1 MPVSRLPMKLW
12 RSRRGNVALM
22 VGLLSVPLLG
32 AAGIATDGARAWVLQ
47 SRLYS
52 AVDAS
57 ALAMARNVGVP
68 AATRDQEA
76 ASMFWTNFA
85 RYVPPN
91 PPPATTP
98 VPPPGA
104 MIGGMR
110 DGFMGSRAVFN
121 QPEQLD
127 IGTVRVSASAT
138 IQTTFAWFLGVRTI
152 TVRATGEARRADIG
166 IELALVLDVTGSMD
180 TNCVISLGA
189 NDRTVPA
196 CGVTTVPN
204 QPDQVVTGRNNNMD
218 LMRLAAADMIN
229 VIFGNRETSPNLW
242 VSVVPFTSTINIGT
256 GPAREAWLAEPYR
269 SRLATDFAPSS
280 WRGCVEARV
289 GYPGAPPDGDRMDYN
304 PSEHPFRP
312 FFYPSTLGDYTQVT
326 ATRPAGNNT
335 VTSVTRTPVAGDN
348 DWARNAWAINTVG
361 QNAIT
366 ERFQLWRG
374 NNNVGPNLGC
384 QTAPILPLTASKTAV
399 LNAIQ
404 NLQPSFRGGTMGN
417 IGLLGGWF
425 TLSPNWRAAWNLG
438 PPPTG
443 WTTSLPLEYN
453 SRFMRKVI
461 VMMTDGANA
470 WNDFA
475 GGLPGT
481 CNVTAVNTASFPTAA
496 SGVTPPGPPQHIQ
509 PTACPATTTI
519 CPATLPNVAAGST
532 YRCIESRPGAPPI
545 PGNADYTGYGR
556 RSDNRIT
563 AAQLNTRM
571 AELCNAIKI
580 DPVTGR
586 ERITIYTVVLNT
598 AGNVDA
604 ATQTLYQNCASVPA
618 NYYLV
623 SQPTQLRPAF
633 QQIGQQLANLRLVR

>member
-1 MPVSRLPMKLW
+1 VSRLLLKLW
-12 RSRRGNVALM
+12 RSRRGNATIMMMMLM
-22 VGLLSVPLLG
+22 LPLLG
-32 AAGIATDGARAWVLQ
+32 AVGVATDGARAWVLQ

-52 AVDAS
+52 AVDAA

-76 ASMFWTNFA
+76 ASMFWTNFT
-85 RYVPPN
+85 PSTIGSTPQG
-91 PPPATTP
+91 AT
-98 VPPPGA
+98 
-104 MIGGMR
+104 IGGTR
-110 DGFMGSRAVFN
+110 TGFMNSNAVFN

-138 IQTTFAWFLGVRTI
+138 IPTFFAKFLGFSTL

-189 NDRTVPA
+189 NDRTAAA
-196 CGVTTVPN
+196 CGVTAVPG

-218 LMRLAAADMIN
+218 LLRLAAADMIN
-229 VIFGNRETSPNLW
+229 VIYGNRDVSPNLW

-269 SRLATDFAPSS
+269 SNLAAQFAPSS

-289 GYPGAPPDGDRMDYN
+289 GYTGAPADGDRMDYN
-304 PSEHPFRP
+304 PSQYQFRP
-312 FFYPSTLGDYTQVT
+312 FLYPSTLGDYTQVT

-335 VTSVTRTPVAGDN
+335 TTTVTRAPVAGDN
-348 DWARNAWAINTVG
+348 DWARTAWATNTVG

-366 ERFQLWRG
+366 EAYQLWRG

-384 QTAPILPLTASKTAV
+384 QTAPILPLTASKTTV

-404 NLQPSFRGGTMGN
+404 NLRPSFRGGTMGN

-425 TLSPNWRAAWNLG
+425 TLSPNWRTAWNLG

-443 WTTSLPLEYN
+443 WTTSLPLDYN
-453 SRFMRKVI
+453 SRYMRKVI

-470 WNDFA
+470 WNDFN

-481 CNVTAVNTASFPTAA
+481 CTVTAVSTASFPTAA
-496 SGVTPPGPPQHIQ
+496 SGVTPPGPAQHVQ
-509 PTACPATTTI
+509 PTVCPATTTI
-519 CPATLPNVAAGST
+519 CPVPLPAVAAGNT
-532 YRCIESRPGAPPI
+532 YRCLETRTGAPPI
-545 PGNADYTGYGR
+545 ANNADYTGYGR
-556 RSDNRIT
+556 PSDNRAT
-563 AAQLNTRM
+563 PAQLNARM
-571 AELCNAIKI
+571 AQLCNDIKT

>member
-1 MPVSRLPMKLW
+1 M
-12 RSRRGNVALM
+12 VAFLM
-22 VGLLSVPLLG
+22 IPLLG
-32 AAGIATDGARAWVLQ
+32 FVGVATDGARAWVLQ
-47 SRLYS
+47 SRLFS

-76 ASMFWTNFA
+76 ASMFWTNFTPSA
-85 RYVPPN
+85 VG
-91 PPPATTP
+91 TTP
-98 VPPPGA
+98 QGA
-104 MIGGMR
+104 KIGGAR
-110 DGFMGSRAVFN
+110 TGFMNSTAVFN

-127 IGTVRVSASAT
+127 VGTVRVSASAT
-138 IQTTFAWFLGVRTI
+138 IPTYFARFIGYSSL

-180 TNCVISLGA
+180 TNCTQG
-189 NDRTVPA
+189 DRTAPN

-204 QPDQVVTGRNNNMD
+204 MPDQVVTGRNNNMD

-229 VIFGNRETSPNLW
+229 VIFGNREVSPNLW

-256 GPAREAWLAEPYR
+256 GPAREAWLAEPFR
-269 SRLATDFAPSS
+269 TNLAADFAPST

-289 GYPGAPPDGDRMDYN
+289 GYPGAPVDGDRRDYN

-312 FFYPSTLGDYTQVT
+312 FFYRSTLGDYTLVT
-326 ATRPAGNNT
+326 ATRPAGTNT
-335 VTSVTRTPVAGDN
+335 VTTVTRTPTAGDN
-348 DWARNAWAINTVG
+348 DWARTAWAADTVG

-366 ERFQLWRG
+366 EAYQLWRG

-384 QTAPILPLTASKTAV
+384 QTAPILPLTASKTTI
-399 LNAIQ
+399 LNTIQ
-404 NLQPSFRGGTMGN
+404 NLRPSFRGGTMGN

-443 WTTSLPLEYN
+443 WTTSLPLDYS
-453 SRFMRKVI
+453 SRYMRKVI

-470 WNDFA
+470 WHDFP

-481 CNVTAVNTASFPTAA
+481 CNVSAVNTNSFPTMA
-496 SGVTPPGPPQHIQ
+496 SGITPPGPPQHLQ
-509 PTACPATTTI
+509 PVTCPGTTTV
-519 CPATLPNVAAGST
+519 CPATLPNVAAGGT
-532 YRCIESRPGAPPI
+532 YRCIEARPGAAPI
-545 PGNADYTGYGR
+545 GSNADYTGYGR
-556 RSDNRIT
+556 PSDNRAT
-563 AAQLNTRM
+563 PAQLNARM
-571 AELCNAIKI
+571 AQLCNDIKF

-598 AGNVDA
+598 SGNVDA